1 MRLWGKIANKNTYLS
16 ILIIVLGNMF
26 LLSTVEGLIIKYIHL
41 TQPSWLLNFLGM
53 FIITLVLYITTT
65 EIFEL

>member
-53 FIITLVLYITTT
+53 FVITLLAFLVTT
-65 EIFEL
+65 EVFEL